1 MKTIL
6 TAGCTAMLL
15 AMAGPARADS
25 VTFQF
30 SGTVTQVS
38 ADPVFGDI
46 TFGEAFTG
54 SLSFDST
61 ATDLIPDDPTVGS
74 YAFSSPFGMSVRV
87 GSHGFYAFG
96 SLNIEILNSAVD
108 QYTAFASSQA
118 GDLNMSLFLL
128 DDTGTALDDDHL
140 PPGMPTFNSFAE
152 RDFQLSG
159 FLNGGGIQI
168 DGEIS
173 APSLQAVPEPRPLI
187 PGFAFSVVLL
197 ALGYRLVRNRS
208 AYSASMKRI
217 LMTG

>member
-1 MKTIL
+1 MKTIFI
-6 TAGCTAMLL
+6 AGCTAVLL
-15 AMAGPARADS
+15 ALAGPAQADT

-30 SGTVTQVS
+30 SGAVTQVL

-61 ATDLIPDDPTVGS
+61 ATDLIPDDPTIGS
-74 YAFSSPFGMSVRV
+74 YTFSSPFGMSVRV
-87 GSHGFYAFG
+87 GSHDFDAFG
-96 SLNIEILNSAVD
+96 SLDIEILNSAVD

-128 DDTGTALDDDHL
+128 DNTGTALDDDHL
-140 PPGMPTFNSFAE
+140 PSGMPAFDSFAE

-159 FLNGGGIQI
+159 FLSGGGIQL

-187 PGFAFSVVLL
+187 PVIAVSVFLL
-197 ALGYRLVRNRS
+197 ALGYRFVRN
-208 AYSASMKRI
+208 
-217 LMTG
+217 